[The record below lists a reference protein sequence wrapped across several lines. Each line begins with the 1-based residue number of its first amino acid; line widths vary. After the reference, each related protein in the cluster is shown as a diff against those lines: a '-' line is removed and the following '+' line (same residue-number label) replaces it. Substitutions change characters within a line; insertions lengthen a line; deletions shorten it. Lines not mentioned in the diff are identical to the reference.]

1 VRFPATAFAGA
12 VIAFGEANV
21 RTDALLALAMVLP
34 CACSSAEGSWQTA
47 GQPPAGTAGGSSDAA
62 MEAAPGVDAATST
75 DSPATM
81 DASGTTAAEGGSPR
95 LDAAGVEG
103 GALTGFVHPGIL
115 VNKGQLDFLKQ
126 QIAAGAAPWMTAF
139 TKTASSRFGAKTY
152 TPAPVAV
159 VECGPYSNPNI
170 GCSAETNDAVA
181 AYTQALLWTLTGDPG
196 YAQTAVKIMNA
207 WSAVLKQHTNSNAP
221 LQSAWAGS
229 VFPRAA
235 EIIRYTYDGWA
246 AADVSAFGAMLRSAY
261 LPEIVNGAPGDNGNW
276 ELAMA
281 EGTMAIGVFLD
292 DRATFD
298 EGVALWRR
306 RVPAYIYL
314 TTDGATPVPP
324 PGTTKTGAQLT
335 AYWYNQTTLVDGLM
349 QETCR
354 DFGHVTGG
362 LAAMVDGAETAR
374 IQGVDLYGEQ
384 AKRISAAME
393 FHAHYIN
400 GAAVP
405 SWLCG
410 GALTALQANNT
421 WEIAYNNYAN
431 RAGMSLP
438 ETAALVARI
447 RPVGVSLFMAWESL
461 THAEVG
467 SAGLVPLP

>member
-1 VRFPATAFAGA
+1 VR
-12 VIAFGEANV
+12 IEAL
-21 RTDALLALAMVLP
+21 RALAMALP
-34 CACSSAEGSWQTA
+34 FACGCGDGSAQTPWQPT
-47 GQPPAGTAGGSSDAA
+47 PGTGAVSNDAA
-62 MEAAPGVDAATST
+62 VEAAPGVDAATTT
-75 DSPATM
+75 DAPATG
-81 DASGTTAAEGGSPR
+81 DDSSATAGEGGPP
-95 LDAAGVEG
+95 
-103 GALTGFVHPGIL
+103 GAFVHPGIL
-115 VNKGQLDFLKQ
+115 VTKGQLDFLKQ
-126 QIAAGAAPWMTAF
+126 KIASSAAPWTTAF
-139 TKTASSRFGAKTY
+139 SKAQASKYGSKTY

-159 VECGPYSNPNI
+159 VDCGPYSNPDI
-170 GCSAETNDAVA
+170 GCSAETSDAAA
-181 AYTQALLWTLTGDPG
+181 AYTQALLWTLTGDVG

-221 LQSAWAGS
+221 LQSAWTAA

-235 EIIRYTYDGWA
+235 EIIRYTYSGWA
-246 AADVSAFGAMLRSAY
+246 AADVTAFGDMLRSAY

-292 DRATFD
+292 DAATFD
-298 EGVALWRR
+298 KGVALWRR

-314 TTDGATPVPP
+314 KTDGATPVPP
-324 PGTTKTGAQLT
+324 PGTTKTAAQLT

-362 LAAMVDGAETAR
+362 LAAMVNGAETAR

-384 AKRISAAME
+384 ATRISAAME

-400 GAAVP
+400 GASVP

-410 GALTALQANNT
+410 GTLTALQSNNT
-421 WEIAYNNYAN
+421 WEIANNNYAN

-447 RPVGVSLFMAWESL
+447 RPVGVSIFMVWESL
-461 THAEVG
+461 THAQVD
-467 SAGLVPLP
+467 SAGLPPLP

>member
-1 VRFPATAFAGA
+1 
-12 VIAFGEANV
+12 V
-21 RTDALLALAMVLP
+21 RTDTLLALAMVLP
-34 CACSSAEGSWQTA
+34 CACGSGDGSGQTPWQLSP
-47 GQPPAGTAGGSSDAA
+47 GGGGGSNDGAV
-62 MEAAPGVDAATST
+62 EAAPNVDSAATT
-75 DSPATM
+75 DAYETRDSPGG
-81 DASGTTAAEGGSPR
+81 DGGTP
-95 LDAAGVEG
+95 
-103 GALTGFVHPGIL
+103 TGLVHPGVL

-126 QIAAGAAPWMTAF
+126 KIAAGAAPWMAAF
-139 TKTASSRFGAKTY
+139 TKASTSRFGAKTY
-152 TPAPVAV
+152 APAPVAV

-181 AYTQALLWTLTGDPG
+181 AYTQAVLWNLTGDEG

-207 WSAVLKQHTNSNAP
+207 WSAVLKQHTSSNAP

-235 EIIRYTYDGWA
+235 EIIRYTYRGWA
-246 AADVSAFGAMLRSAY
+246 AADVSAFSAMLNLVY
-261 LPEIVNGAPGDNGNW
+261 LPEVVNGAPGDNGNW

-281 EGTMAIGVFLD
+281 EATMAIGVFLD

-298 EGVALWRR
+298 KGVALWRR

-314 TTDGATPVPP
+314 KTDGPTPVPP
-324 PGTTKTGAQLT
+324 PGTNKTGAQLI

-384 AKRISAAME
+384 AARISAAME
-393 FHAHYIN
+393 FHASYIN

-405 SWLCG
+405 TWLCG
-410 GALTALQANNT
+410 GTLTALQANNT
-421 WEIAYNNYAN
+421 WEIAYNHYAN

-438 ETAALVARI
+438 ATAVLVGKI

-467 SAGLVPLP
+467 SAGLAALP